1 MAEDEMKRSF
11 NMTKADLCMFASIL
25 ANTLTRDI
33 ADLTPFGVTTAKI
46 TELKTLGGDYEVFPS
61 DDYLVGTM
69 MIATDEKNAKT
80 EEVQEAIRQLAARV
94 EAKWCR
100 KPCHRKF
107 CGNLAASLIRYHRL
121 RRSFIC

>member
-46 TELKTLGGDYEVFPS
+46 TELKTLGAITKFFQA
-61 DDYLVGTM
+61 
-69 MIATDEKNAKT
+69 MIIWSE
-80 EEVQEAIRQLAARV
+80 Q
-94 EAKWCR
+94 
-100 KPCHRKF
+100 
-107 CGNLAASLIRYHRL
+107 
-121 RRSFIC
+121 